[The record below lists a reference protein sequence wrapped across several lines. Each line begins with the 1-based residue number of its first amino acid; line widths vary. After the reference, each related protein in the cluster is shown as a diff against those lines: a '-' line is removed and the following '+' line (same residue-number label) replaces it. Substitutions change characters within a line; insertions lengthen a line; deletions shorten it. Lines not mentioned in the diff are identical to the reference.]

1 MNSEYIKSEVPSF
14 DTMFKPILRA
24 LKALGNTANI
34 DALDMKAIEY
44 MNLSPEVQKLPHG
57 TEGNRT
63 ELEYHLAWARTYL
76 KKYGLIE
83 NPKRGV
89 WTFTDAFDGDIDSI
103 NEKLIVQAVRQW
115 NLEAF
120 QTADLSNIESA
131 SAFKRFAL
139 SGLRDH
145 MNLCGKS
152 ILFHSNEKA
161 QYDAVLPQGIEED
174 NKRTYVEIKYAKNK
188 FSYKSILPKSI
199 KELKENEQLLLILGS
214 VLSQEEKLEIKE
226 LAQSCS
232 KCNVIVWDYNDL
244 FEKIRYEPD
253 YVGYL
258 VNPQKAL
265 VEDAISSSS
274 DPDKQKEVRK
284 ERIELLKEAYRCQNV
299 TLFLGAG
306 VSMDAGIPLW
316 NKLVHKLLIAMIQQ
330 KTEGVELNPQEIE
343 TLNEL
348 VNANRE
354 DTPLTQIRY
363 IRSAFENE
371 EYHEIVRNVLYQDK
385 INTNTD
391 LLNALSEIVKPERA
405 HVGVKSIVTYNFDD
419 LLERKLFS
427 KNINFNVVCQE
438 TDMPST
444 NSLNIYHVH
453 GFLPHNTTEK
463 LASEISLIFSEEDYH
478 RVYRDAYCWS
488 NITQLNAFR
497 DSTCLFIGCSLSDPN
512 LRRLLDIPARVSES
526 PRHFAIMKRKSI
538 QYPPTLQ
545 ESDKKLIKLY
555 QNIDNNVREELFRT
569 LGINVIWIDDY
580 KEIPKILLEL
590 PRN

>member
-1 MNSEYIKSEVPSF
+1 
-14 DTMFKPILRA
+14 
-24 LKALGNTANI
+24 
-34 DALDMKAIEY
+34 
-44 MNLSPEVQKLPHG
+44 
-57 TEGNRT
+57 
-63 ELEYHLAWARTYL
+63 
-76 KKYGLIE
+76 
-83 NPKRGV
+83 
-89 WTFTDAFDGDIDSI
+89 
-103 NEKLIVQAVRQW
+103 
-115 NLEAF
+115 
-120 QTADLSNIESA
+120 
-131 SAFKRFAL
+131 
-139 SGLRDH
+139 
-145 MNLCGKS
+145 
-152 ILFHSNEKA
+152 
-161 QYDAVLPQGIEED
+161 
-174 NKRTYVEIKYAKNK
+174 
-188 FSYKSILPKSI
+188 
-199 KELKENEQLLLILGS
+199 
-214 VLSQEEKLEIKE
+214 
-226 LAQSCS
+226 
-232 KCNVIVWDYNDL
+232 
-244 FEKIRYEPD
+244 
-253 YVGYL
+253 
-258 VNPQKAL
+258 
-265 VEDAISSSS
+265 
-274 DPDKQKEVRK
+274 
-284 ERIELLKEAYRCQNV
+284 
-299 TLFLGAG
+299 
-306 VSMDAGIPLW
+306 MDAGIPLW